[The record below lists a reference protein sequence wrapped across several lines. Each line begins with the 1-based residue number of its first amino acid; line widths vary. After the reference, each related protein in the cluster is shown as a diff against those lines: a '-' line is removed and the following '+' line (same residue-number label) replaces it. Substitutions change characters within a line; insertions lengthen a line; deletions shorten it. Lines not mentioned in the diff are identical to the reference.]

1 MRIKY
6 VMPFFLRFN
15 MIFMVFVNKGFI
27 KDWQSHNSVK
37 IWNLTKL
44 MYLAPANSNDS
55 TAFKISLKFNY
66 DSNLI

>member
-27 KDWQSHNSVK
+27 KF
-37 IWNLTKL
+37 
-44 MYLAPANSNDS
+44 DS
-55 TAFKISLKFNY
+55 
-66 DSNLI
+66 LIIL